1 MKQNNYLLLSSS
13 SILLDKEIEK
23 IIKEKKFGEASII
36 TYDLEEVT
44 LVDVL
49 EELDTVS
56 FLTPLKVVIA
66 NHANFLTAAAS
77 EEEASLNHLLKYLDQ
92 NIDTTLFFLTV
103 DKMDERK
110 KIGKELKKKMTF
122 LNISPD
128 KEEYLKSLL
137 TGYKLEKGVISN
149 ILSRIE
155 DDYDKI
161 YQESDKLKLYKVDS
175 KEITNSDVE
184 NMLPAPLEKQDQLT
198 FDLIRAIGLKDKREA
213 LKLYE
218 KLKKF
223 NIEIFALMGLLESQ
237 YRVLYQV
244 KLLNN
249 RGYREGEIAKELAIH
264 PYRAKKILELG
275 RTTTIKE
282 VKSFLLKLTDLD
294 LKLKSGQVDK
304 ELAMEL
310 LIINND

>member
-13 SILLDKEIEK
+13 SILL
-23 IIKEKKFGEASII
+23 EASII

-66 NHANFLTAAAS
+66 NHANFLTAGAS

-92 NIDTTLFFLTV
+92 NIETTLFFLTV

-137 TGYKLEKGVISN
+137 ADYKLEKGVISN
-149 ILSRIE
+149 ILSRVE

-244 KLLNN
+244 K
-249 RGYREGEIAKELAIH
+249 
-264 PYRAKKILELG
+264 ILELG

-282 VKSFLLKLTDLD
+282 IKNFLLKLADLD

-310 LIINND
+310 LIINSD